1 MEAPFKVVPTSP
13 GNFVRYWALMS
24 RHIHGFIRKQPATP
38 GEFELSA
45 EVRRRARLQT
55 LYYRNLFSREDCI
68 STLLAVLSKLDQQ
81 SEAALGYRLSELFAS
96 MVKLAAL
103 VEGRIR
109 VFGGNLNDLLHSPH
123 REKVEAA
130 IEFFSSSYP
139 VAGRAWR
146 YGETRFEDL
155 EQLRLAGFQ
164 MSELSWPSAFTLTRA
179 TLEEQFPV
187 AIVDALYDLSLAP
200 GELKDTNPEHIYLKN
215 PIWKKPYI
223 RLPDGSLFAALP
235 QLVFSFPF
243 AIMEGL
249 MADHEKLEVAYEDAR
264 ADSLEQ
270 AIEALLSTAMPSAT
284 IYRGVVWDDPNTGKT
299 WENDVVALL
308 GNFIFVFEAKS
319 GRIKD
324 AARRGGDLSLRKN
337 FKELFVEPGEQ
348 GWRLQNYLDT
358 CRQTAAFRLRSDN
371 STLHFQLDRP
381 KVVFRYSV
389 CFEHFAN
396 LTSAKHYLTSLGLIS
411 SDTAWA
417 PVLSLGELH
426 MICRYLDTELAVQH
440 YLTRRS
446 SIDDIIEFDGDEQ
459 DILSLY
465 LTNGLY
471 LDPTE
476 LEGKRV
482 MFHASDTPVRLP
494 KTPRS
499 DRRET
504 EVPVALS
511 LMWHQIVQEL
521 YRNTDQRHRFDI
533 INTILNQFPPSLFN
547 FEKRVRRFRRGV
559 PHNGEDVA
567 ITKFAVGGKL
577 FVVACLL
584 AKIPL
589 DPGEW
594 QDFGRHIVGMF
605 AEQADAVDCA
615 TFLFMRRSKERTFD
629 GVSFYR
635 YGFKQKPTALTD
647 STIPVGSQP

>member
-1 MEAPFKVVPTSP
+1 MTDLGQSIPGYSVTKLPIPDELAGTEEWTYDQWRAEFTVSRESLTAFFAGRDPLIVLARTALQYLMQGVGGTGNLSQVRPLEQVELEIAQAFVLMTEAPFKAVPTSP

-24 RHIHGFIRKQPATP
+24 RHIHGFIRKQPETP
-38 GEFELSA
+38 GESELSA
-45 EVRRRARLQT
+45 AVRRGARLQT
-55 LYYRNLFSREDCI
+55 LYYRNLFSRQDCE
-68 STLLAVLSKLDQQ
+68 STILAVLSKLDQQ

-96 MVKLAAL
+96 TVKLATL
-103 VEGRIR
+103 VEGRVR
-109 VFGGNLNDLLHSPH
+109 VFGGHLNDLLYSPH

-130 IEFFSSSYP
+130 IEFFRSSYP

-164 MSELSWPSAFTLTRA
+164 MSELSWPTAFTFDRA
-179 TLEEQFPV
+179 TLAEQFPA
-187 AIVDALYDLSLAP
+187 AIVDALYDMSLAP
-200 GELKDTNPEHIYLKN
+200 GELKDTNPEHIYLNN

-223 RLPDGSLFAALP
+223 RLADGSLFAALP

-243 AIMEGL
+243 AIVEGL
-249 MADHEKLEVAYEDAR
+249 MVGHKKLEVAYEDAR
-264 ADSLEQ
+264 ADHLEQ
-270 AIEALLSTAMPSAT
+270 AIAALLSTAMPSAI
-284 IYRGVVWDDPNTGKT
+284 IYRGVVWDDPNTDKT

-348 GWRLQNYLDT
+348 GWRLQNFLDT
-358 CRQTAAFRLRSDN
+358 CRQTASFRLKSDN
-371 STLHFQLDRP
+371 STLDFQLDRP

-396 LTSAKHYLTSLGLIS
+396 LTSARHYLTSLGLIG

-446 SIDDIIEFDGDEQ
+446 SIDDLIEFEGDEQ

-471 LDPTE
+471 LDRTE
-476 LEGKRV
+476 LGSGPIK
-482 MFHASDTPVRLP
+482 
-494 KTPRS
+494 
-499 DRRET
+499 
-504 EVPVALS
+504 
-511 LMWHQIVQEL
+511 
-521 YRNTDQRHRFDI
+521 
-533 INTILNQFPPSLFN
+533 
-547 FEKRVRRFRRGV
+547 GV
-559 PHNGEDVA
+559 P
-567 ITKFAVGGKL
+567 L
-577 FVVACLL
+577 
-584 AKIPL
+584 
-589 DPGEW
+589 
-594 QDFGRHIVGMF
+594 
-605 AEQADAVDCA
+605 
-615 TFLFMRRSKERTFD
+615 
-629 GVSFYR
+629 
-635 YGFKQKPTALTD
+635 TAGL
-647 STIPVGSQP
+647 